1 MPAVGIDQDL
11 FRIKAQSPLR
21 LERTLHTIAID
32 LAPLK
37 IRDEDM
43 PVMIGPV
50 FPGIEGNDASRFRII
65 YVIEQEEF
73 YESAVLRK
81 QAEVDTLRG

>member
-1 MPAVGIDQDL
+1 
-11 FRIKAQSPLR
+11 
-21 LERTLHTIAID
+21 
-32 LAPLK
+32 
-37 IRDEDM
+37 M
-43 PVMIGPV
+43 PVVVGPV